1 MRILFL
7 ALDVD
12 LARQRGDTVHATELA
27 HALAGLGH
35 EVALVVGANA
45 ASASPDGGI
54 RVHEARGSDVAILR
68 SLRAI
73 WRAFPFDVVYER
85 RTSPKIG
92 FALRLGA
99 GVPVVLELNGIL
111 RDELGFQG
119 RPQARRGDAWI
130 RGTARGAM
138 LRRVDAFVAVGQA
151 IREDLVAS
159 YRVDP
164 SRVHVIGNGVNVER
178 FRPMPKA
185 AACERLGLDPSAP
198 RIAFAG
204 NLVPWRDLDAL
215 LDAFA
220 DVRARLPDA
229 HLVMLGDG
237 QERDRLAQRATAEF
251 RGAVTFGGEVP
262 YASVPDY
269 LNAADVCAL
278 PEKLRTLDVSPLKLY
293 EYMACARPV
302 VAFDVP
308 GLGWIERAG
317 VGRLAPPGDAASFGR
332 ALCEFLADSVARAE
346 AGAKARAHVERE
358 GSWSRVARDVGS
370 VLERTVGRA
379 G

>member
-12 LARQRGDTVHATELA
+12 LARQRGDTVHTTELA
-27 HALAGLGH
+27 AAFARLGH

-45 ASASPDGGI
+45 ASGPPDSGI
-54 RVHEARGSDVAILR
+54 RVHDAAGSNVAVLR
-68 SLRAI
+68 RLRAI
-73 WRAFPFDVVYER
+73 RRGFPFDVVYER

-92 FALRLGA
+92 FALRVA
-99 GVPVVLELNGIL
+99 ADIPVVLEVNGIL

-119 RPQARRGDAWI
+119 RPQARPVDGRLRTA
-130 RGTARGAM
+130 ARGAM
-138 LRRVDAFVAVGQA
+138 FRRVDAFVAVGKA

-185 AACERLGLDPSAP
+185 GACRALGLEASAP

-215 LDAFA
+215 LDAFV

-229 HLVMLGDG
+229 HLQLLGDG
-237 QERDRLAQRATAEF
+237 QDRERLARRATAEF
-251 RGAVTFGGEVP
+251 RGAVTLVGEVP

-293 EYMACARPV
+293 EYLACARPV

-317 VGRLAPPGDAASFGR
+317 VGRLARPGDARDLGR
-332 ALCEFLADSVARAE
+332 AILELLADPAARSE
-346 AGAKARAHVERE
+346 AGAKGRAYVERE
-358 GSWSRVARDVGS
+358 ASWSRVARDVVGI
-370 VLERTVGRA
+370 LESTLGRA